1 MIFLINYEIGGFFI
15 GKGGGGVFFALPLDE
30 DCVQLDALVNLTH

>member
-1 MIFLINYEIGGFFI
+1 MIFLINYEIGVFFYW
-15 GKGGGGVFFALPLDE
+15 GGVFFALPLDK

>member
-1 MIFLINYEIGGFFI
+1 MIFLINYEIGFFLL
-15 GKGGGGVFFALPLDE
+15 GEGGGVALPLDE

>member
-1 MIFLINYEIGGFFI
+1 MIFLINYEIGVFLLGE
-15 GKGGGGVFFALPLDE
+15 GGGVFFALPLDK

>member
-1 MIFLINYEIGGFFI
+1 MIFLINYEIGVFLLGE
-15 GKGGGGVFFALPLDE
+15 GGVFFALPLDK